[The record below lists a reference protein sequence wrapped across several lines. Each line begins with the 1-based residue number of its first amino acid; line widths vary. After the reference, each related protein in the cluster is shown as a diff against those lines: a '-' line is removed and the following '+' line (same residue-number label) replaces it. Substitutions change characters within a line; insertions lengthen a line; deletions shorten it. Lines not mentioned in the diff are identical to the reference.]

1 MNLKSRKK
9 NSSENYVF
17 RPQFEKLW
25 ISNRDGA
32 FLSSMIIATWKTATF
47 CHFQPCPAGQF
58 CGPYHLRTMAQTLCV
73 CMYVCRVT
81 APPHM
86 TRTHLGTHTH
96 KSLMKKKNQTKNH
109 LLHSQQLRVNTNFEL
124 KCHDLLLCEL
134 LVYFCLFSSDSLSL
148 SLYETK
154 FINLEFSLWEEV
166 KICATCQQ

>member
-25 ISNRDGA
+25 ISNRGGA
-32 FLSSMIIATWKTATF
+32 LLSSMIIATWKTATL
-47 CHFQPCPAGQF
+47 CHFQLYPAGQF

-96 KSLMKKKNQTKNH
+96 KSLMKKKSNKKPFTTFVTI
-109 LLHSQQLRVNTNFEL
+109 HSQQLLVNTNFES
-124 KCHDLLLCEL
+124 KCEMSRLIIMWIAS
-134 LVYFCLFSSDSLSL
+134 LFLSFFIRLSLSL
-148 SLYETK
+148 SLRDEIHK
-154 FINLEFSLWEEV
+154 SWV
-166 KICATCQQ
+166 